1 MKYPAD
7 FPERARYYQ
16 SVIDMDNLSK
26 GENYTRLK
34 DTYIIFLCLKDV
46 FRRGLPLEEVLA
58 LKGGL

>member
-34 DTYIIFLCLKDV
+34 DTYIIFLCLKIC
-46 FRRGLPLEEVLA
+46 FARGCLSQKSSP
-58 LKGGL
+58 